1 MSITF
6 KVEGIPKAQPRPR
19 AFARKMGNGK
29 FAARVYDAGTA
40 EAWKSQI
47 AVEAIKHRPEQL
59 MVGPIEV
66 VLFFF
71 MPRPRSHHKSGKPD
85 RPLKDSAPMHPI
97 GKPDCDNLAKAVLD
111 CITQIGC
118 FWRDDSQVVELTIV
132 KAYPDGHKPSRL
144 EVLIKE
150 V

>member
-1 MSITF
+1 MKIVF
-6 KVEGIPKAQPRPR
+6 KVEGIPKPQPRPR

-47 AVEAIKHRPEQL
+47 AFEASSHRPDQVIDGAVSVEL
-59 MVGPIEV
+59 RFE
-66 VLFFF
+66 
-71 MPRPRSHHKSGKPD
+71 MPRPKSHHKSGMPD

-111 CITQIGC
+111 CITQLGC
-118 FWRDDSQVVELTIV
+118 FWRDDSQVVHLTIT
-132 KAYPDGHKPSRL
+132 
-144 EVLIKE
+144 KE
-150 V
+150 YSQLPGLVVFINEA